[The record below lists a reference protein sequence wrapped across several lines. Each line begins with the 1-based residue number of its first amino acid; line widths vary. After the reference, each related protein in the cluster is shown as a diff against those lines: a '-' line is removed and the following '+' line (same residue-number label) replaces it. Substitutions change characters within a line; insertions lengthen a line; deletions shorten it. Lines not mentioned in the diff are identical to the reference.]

1 MHYKNKNTINA
12 IYKSYSFFH
21 NSWDVPSNDKYLVPD
36 HVDADSTPC

>member
-1 MHYKNKNTINA
+1 MQFIRD
-12 IYKSYSFFH
+12 SFFH